1 MEEGGPF
8 KMLSCFEMR
17 GGVRGYVGCEGGG
30 RERGQLGEFGEE
42 EEGVDVCWLRTG

>member
-1 MEEGGPF
+1 
-8 KMLSCFEMR
+8 MLSCFEMR

-30 RERGQLGEFGEE
+30 RGQLGEFGEE